1 MSASGGA
8 TDNGRR
14 RCSSRRNE
22 ATASATVGR
31 GGRRSRVRPLEMC
44 GPSAQSANWTAVV
57 AAQVSP
63 QVAVLGVEEQL
74 SQRLQEVAG
83 LSRRHDASQGLADG
97 VAHAAVELLR
107 RAHRWY
113 RAPQRD
119 GSHGPHVGW
128 QIPRWDLAARGGDS
142 VDGKPVRRHASHEL
156 IAPDADSPIVERVR
170 ALRDEADVEHTAAIG
185 CRHHNIVVC
194 TAQAQ
199 VPPHSKSPAIPVGSP
214 GRDGTYGKRRLLAA
228 PVFRTVH
235 PCDAALL
242 PGIFPRTQTRHPT
255 NIDRVQAYPKP
266 PSLVIST
273 RRATPRNIRPTRG
286 RCSLEDSQ
294 RAPRAGA
301 CFQGVGPHRG
311 KVQGGRLG

>member
-1 MSASGGA
+1 MVSR
-8 TDNGRR
+8 TLR
-14 RCSSRRNE
+14 SSFF
-22 ATASATVGR
+22 A
-31 GGRRSRVRPLEMC
+31 
-44 GPSAQSANWTAVV
+44 
-57 AAQVSP
+57 
-63 QVAVLGVEEQL
+63 
-74 SQRLQEVAG
+74 
-83 LSRRHDASQGLADG
+83 
-97 VAHAAVELLR
+97 

-156 IAPDADSPIVERVR
+156 IAPDAHSPIVERVR

-242 PGIFPRTQTRHPT
+242 PGIFPRTRTRHPT

-273 RRATPRNIRPTRG
+273 RRATPRNIRPPVCDVRSRTPSVRPTWG
-286 RCSLEDSQ
+286 LFSGCRPTSAAKC
-294 RAPRAGA
+294 R
-301 CFQGVGPHRG
+301 VGG
-311 KVQGGRLG
+311 SS